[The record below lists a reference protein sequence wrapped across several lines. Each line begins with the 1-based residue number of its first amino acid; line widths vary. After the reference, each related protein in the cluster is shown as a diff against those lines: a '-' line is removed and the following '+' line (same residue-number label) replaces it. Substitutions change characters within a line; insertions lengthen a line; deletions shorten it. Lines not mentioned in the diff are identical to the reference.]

1 MAQNPFA
8 IDFSALQQG
17 LQSYMDI
24 QHRNA
29 QLAMQQ
35 QQHDRDLAL
44 REQEARQRAEEHAW
58 NLRLK
63 EADYESKIAEREER
77 ARLKREERSQ
87 AEGAARA
94 IARASDLDLE
104 QPMFLG
110 APASPEA
117 HPKAISAM
125 VGAGMG
131 GMGGALQA
139 AAGGLGSGALAG
151 APVQPVETDELA
163 KFTEDSDAVREIR
176 AALLSNRP
184 DLAGQIAQAYQK
196 RRATDVKRD
205 LGVGRLD
212 LDWFRA
218 RQKGELDW
226 AALELRRKQWEA
238 RARRG
243 GSGMGKDWP
252 KYMAAGQAF
261 VQRGQRA
268 EALAQA
274 DFDDATKGFTM
285 KDMLGNYT
293 GVQRILSPEE
303 RQQKMLQ
310 AKAGLDEAKS
320 FYDQSDE
327 FFRAGTTRAGVGR
340 VERPGKK
347 SPGGAATAATGGVT
361 APAPA
366 APKRPPGVP
375 ANFKWNPQ
383 AQAWMP

>member
-1 MAQNPFA
+1 MSMNNPFA
-8 IDFSALQQG
+8 SDFSATASAFVDAYMRSRQQ
-17 LQSYMDI
+17 
-24 QHRNA
+24 
-29 QLAMQQ
+29 AMEEQR
-35 QQHDRDLAL
+35 HDRELAF
-44 REQEARQRAEEHAW
+44 REQEAQQRADEHAW
-58 NLRLK
+58 NLKLK
-63 EADYESKIAEREER
+63 QAEYESKIAERDEK
-77 ARLKREERSQ
+77 ARLEREKRGQ
-87 AEGAARA
+87 ADGAARA
-94 IARASDLDLE
+94 IARASDLPTE
-104 QPMFLG
+104 
-110 APASPEA
+110 APAYPGLAGYGMMQPPPAMGGWADDETAGPPVEAPYMAGPAGAADIAVRGLARQQGPSPE
-117 HPKAISAM
+117 
-125 VGAGMG
+125 
-131 GMGGALQA
+131 
-139 AAGGLGSGALAG
+139 
-151 APVQPVETDELA
+151 VQDIA
-163 KFTEDSDAVREIR
+163 

-184 DLAGQIAQAYQK
+184 GLSGELAQVYQK
-196 RRATDVKRD
+196 RRATQVKSD

-218 RQKGELDW
+218 RQKNELDW

-303 RQQKMLQ
+303 RQQKMAQ
-310 AKAGLDEAKS
+310 AKAALDEAKS

-347 SPGGAATAATGGVT
+347 SPSGATTAATSGVT

-366 APKRPPGVP
+366 APKRPPGIP
-375 ANFKWNPQ
+375 ANLKWNPQ
-383 AQAWMP
+383 AQAWLP